1 MLLLKQQFNMMTTPM
16 EGRDRPWDH
25 ATPEYNE
32 IAPIKMSVWSISII
46 STVTEDD
53 QLHEFKAG
61 IVVDFINKNPTE
73 CWRK

>member
-32 IAPIKMSVWSISII
+32 IAPIKMSLFEAYQS
-46 STVTEDD
+46 
-53 QLHEFKAG
+53 F
-61 IVVDFINKNPTE
+61 PP
-73 CWRK
+73 